1 MPSYLTAEPITCE
14 IRNASGAVTVDL
26 TDTSMTT
33 VEIITTD
40 DQPGGFLDDMI
51 RTVSG
56 WGNRPEPAP
65 GLGDD
70 ATEDVVVEF
79 QNNKLIVDSEPARR
93 RWHTGFIV
101 RITAPSG
108 SGIRARTESA
118 AVAITGT
125 ADRLEVKTASGSV
138 NVESSIGNAM
148 VRTVSGDVEVRDVS
162 RGTVDLAAVSGS
174 LSIGVHAGVA
184 ARVDLTTVSGRA
196 HTDLPLVGPI
206 AGSELTI
213 KGRTVS
219 GDISLGSAL
228 VNAG

>member
-1 MPSYLTAEPITCE
+1 MHNYLTPEPITCE
-14 IRNASGAVTVDL
+14 IRNGSGAVKIDL

-65 GLGDD
+65 GLADD
-70 ATEDVVVEF
+70 ATDDVVVEF
-79 QNNKLIVDSEPARR
+79 QNNKLIIDSEAARR
-93 RWHTGFIV
+93 RWHCGFII
-101 RITAPSG
+101 RISAPSG
-108 SGIRARTESA
+108 SGVRARTESA
-118 AVAITGT
+118 GVAITGT

-148 VRTVSGDVEVRDVS
+148 VRTVSGDVEVRDAS

-174 LSIGVHAGVA
+174 LSIRVHPGVS
-184 ARVDLTTVSGRA
+184 ARVNLTTVSGRA
-196 HTDLPLVGPI
+196 HTDLPVVDAIP
-206 AGSELTI
+206 GSELTI

-228 VNAG
+228 VDAS